1 MALLA
6 LKGYIG
12 GGNSIYVL
20 ELRRPNLIRETP
32 SFARRRSKTEELLA
46 PKKLINFRTP
56 TLQM

>member
-32 SFARRRSKTEELLA
+32 SFARRRSKTGRTFST
-46 PKKLINFRTP
+46 KKN
-56 TLQM
+56 